1 MDDTEV
7 IDKLKELIRINPNR
21 GIDYYYRRS
30 RREGCTW
37 SRDKMLRV
45 YREQG
50 MVRRPKKRRK
60 ISAELRKLLYQP
72 EYLNEIWSMDFMS
85 YSLTDGRTFRV
96 LNVIDDSNRECL
108 LIEGSLSFPSER
120 VIRHLEEHIACYG
133 SLILYES

>member
-60 ISAELRKLLYQP
+60 IPAELRKLLYQP

-96 LNVIDDSNRECL
+96 LNVIDDYNRECL